1 MLGVIDRFEGDFAIV
16 ESDDGKMLNIK
27 ISLLPKD
34 ISEGD
39 VINLDTL
46 TIDKKE
52 TEKRKKNIEKI
63 FEDLFEE

>member
-27 ISLLPKD
+27 ISLLPED
-34 ISEGD
+34 ASEGD

-46 TIDKKE
+46 TIDKEE
-52 TEKRKKNIEKI
+52 TEKRKNDIEKI
-63 FEDLFEE
+63 FEDLLEE